1 MGVPSEH
8 ASNAIIYT
16 TYSVFLLFGL
26 AVGIKFARSKSDF
39 LASLRTQ
46 SALPLALNFA
56 TSGLGSGILFTY
68 PEIGN
73 IAGVQGVLTYA
84 IASSLPI
91 MTFPFLASR
100 IRKACPHG
108 FVLTEY
114 VRERFGVVASLF
126 LSIFSVLTMFLYMC
140 SELTSVS
147 LVINSL
153 TGLDG
158 LPATIVEV
166 VVTILYT
173 AVGGLRTSLITD
185 NIQGVMII
193 LLMIICTIAV
203 GVNVHIDKGAIP
215 DSGLTH
221 ATKLGW
227 QLLYI
232 LPVAIVF
239 NNYFLSGYWQR
250 AFSSKTDKDLF
261 WGCFGATIFIF
272 VILTLVGFSGILANW
287 AGLIDPEVEG
297 AGSASF
303 FILLSTLPTWVVGF
317 CIVFALTMS
326 CAAYDTL
333 QVAIVATLSNDVFRN
348 KINMWWVR
356 IILVVNIPAVVV
368 ATKGLNILV
377 LFLIADLVSAA
388 LLPPIL
394 LGLVPSLYF
403 LNGFDVVVGGLGGFL
418 TVFFFGLV
426 YYDGN
431 AAAAG
436 GLLILEKGL
445 YANDWSAFGAFVAAP
460 VGSMLWTA
468 GAFGLR
474 CAYYMLRSKRTG
486 EPFRVFERREIDRAR
501 FADAATRAGIFIP
514 DDFNDAGSAGS
525 GVAISEGDR
534 KSPDMGASDD
544 VKRPEDLAA

>member
-1 MGVPSEH
+1 MGVPSEP

-16 TYSVFLLFGL
+16 TYSVFLVFGL
-26 AVGIKFARSKSDF
+26 AVGVKFARSKSDF

-73 IAGVQGVLTYA
+73 IAGVQGVITYA
-84 IASSLPI
+84 ISSSLPI

-114 VRERFGVVASLF
+114 VRERFGLVAALF
-126 LSIFSVLTMFLYMC
+126 LSVFSCLTMFLYMC

-147 LVINSL
+147 LVVNAL

-185 NIQGVMII
+185 NVQGVMIF

-203 GVNVHIDKGAIP
+203 GTNVRIDKSAIP
-215 DSGLTH
+215 DSGL
-221 ATKLGW
+221 AQGSKLGW

-239 NNYFLSGYWQR
+239 NNYFLSGFWQR

-261 WGCFGATIFIF
+261 WGCLAATIFIF
-272 VILTLVGFSGILANW
+272 VILTLVGFSGILAHW
-287 AGLIDPEVEG
+287 AGLVDPEDPA
-297 AGSASF
+297 AGSAAF
-303 FILLSTLPTWVVGF
+303 FTLLATLPAWVVGF
-317 CIVFALTMS
+317 CIVFAITMS

-333 QVAIVATLSNDVFRN
+333 QVAIVATLSNDIFRN
-348 KINMWWVR
+348 RINIWWVR
-356 IILVVNIPAVVV
+356 IILVVNIPAVIV

-394 LGLVPSLYF
+394 LGLIEALYF
-403 LNGFDVVVGGLGGFL
+403 LNGFDVVVGGLGGFF
-418 TVFFFGLV
+418 TVFLFGLV
-426 YYDGN
+426 YYDGDV
-431 AAAAG
+431 AAAG
-436 GLLILEKGL
+436 GLLILENGL

-460 VGSMLWTA
+460 VGSMLWTVA
-468 GAFGLR
+468 GFGARYAFYR
-474 CAYYMLRSKRTG
+474 IRSNMTG
-486 EPFRVFERREIDRAR
+486 EPFTLFERREIDRAR
-501 FADAATRAGIFIP
+501 FADAATRAGIHLPEGMEDTSSPSLAI
-514 DDFNDAGSAGS
+514 DADA
-525 GVAISEGDR
+525 DR
-534 KSPDMGASDD
+534 KSVGGGAADT
-544 VKRPEDLAA
+544 KHPEEFARA